1 MMSATNV
8 DATELNRFNAVA
20 SHWWDVNGPLRT
32 LHGLNPLR
40 VQYIRDRA
48 TLAGQQVLDVGCGG
62 GILAEALSACGAH
75 VTAIDL
81 AHEALLVA
89 RLHAAEGGLAIDYRE
104 IAAETLVE
112 TAADTFDVVT
122 CFELLEHVPDPASVV
137 RACARLVKP
146 GGLLFLSTINRTP
159 KAWLMAILGAE
170 YALNILPR
178 GTHEYARFIRP
189 SELAGWLRAAGLSLC
204 AITGV
209 RYLPFLE
216 YYRLGSDVDVNYLA
230 YARRPL

>member
-1 MMSATNV
+1 MIPVTNV
-8 DATELNRFNAVA
+8 DPTELHHFDAVA

-40 VQYIRDRA
+40 VQYIRDRVA
-48 TLAGQQVLDVGCGG
+48 LPGQRVLDVGCGG

-75 VTAIDL
+75 VTGIDL

-104 IAAETLVE
+104 IAAEELAE
-112 TAADTFDVVT
+112 TAAGTFDVVT
-122 CFELLEHVPDPASVV
+122 CLELLEHVPDPASIV

-146 GGLLFLSTINRTP
+146 GGPIFFSTINRTA
-159 KAWLMAILGAE
+159 KAWLMAVLGAE
-170 YALNILPR
+170 YVLNILPR

-189 SELAGWLRAAGLSLC
+189 SELAGWLRAADLSLC

-216 YYRLGSDVDVNYLA
+216 YYQLGSNVDVNYLA